1 MRKPRLLLVD
11 DEPAM
16 RQLLTGFLSED
27 YDVVGTAQDGA
38 TMVTA
43 ALHLKP
49 DVIVSDIEMPGIN
62 GIQAARQLDG
72 LLPNVR
78 IVFLSS
84 HGDGEHVAAAFAAGA
99 AGYLVKGESPD
110 LLFKL
115 SRTIESLCNTSAP
128 GGRLSGADRAPG
140 AGFRKRPNTIDLGR

>member
-16 RQLLTGFLSED
+16 RQLLKGFLSED

-38 TMVTA
+38 SMVTA
-43 ALHLKP
+43 ALQLKP
-49 DVIVSDIEMPGIN
+49 DIIVSDIDMPGVN
-62 GIQAARQLDG
+62 GIQAARQLKG
-72 LLPNVR
+72 LLPKVR
-78 IVFLSS
+78 VVFLSS
-84 HGDGEHVAAAFAAGA
+84 HADGEHVAAAFAAGA

-115 SRTIESLCNTSAP
+115 SRTIEGLCSNTTPVGRPSSAE
-128 GGRLSGADRAPG
+128 RVQGAC
-140 AGFRKRPNTIDLGR
+140 L